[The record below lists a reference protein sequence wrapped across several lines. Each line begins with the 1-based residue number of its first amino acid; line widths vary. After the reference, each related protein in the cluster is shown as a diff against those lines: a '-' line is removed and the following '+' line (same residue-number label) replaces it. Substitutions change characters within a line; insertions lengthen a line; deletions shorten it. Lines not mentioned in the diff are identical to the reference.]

1 MDKEYKERVLAKLR
15 GTAHFHSGFYP
26 TPIEELPRLRKALG
40 SHCPR
45 IFIKRDDYTGVGMGG
60 NKVRKLE
67 YVLAQPCNASE
78 KTVITIGGEKSNHA
92 RVTAAMCAK
101 LGFRCILVLSP
112 AAIKHQG
119 LAPASLHL
127 DELYG
132 AEIYH
137 VANRQ
142 ERTMKMHSLAEQL
155 RSEGIEVLE
164 VPLGASTPLGAL
176 GYIQA
181 MQETVTQ
188 LQAIN
193 AELQEVANS
202 PWLLEETANY
212 LKSQSLNM
220 TYIFH
225 ASSSG
230 GTQAGLVAGAQIF
243 GLEETRIIG
252 VSPDDPSNSI
262 AAEIKQIIH
271 GINDLLELP
280 PNTLNEN
287 VTVLDEYVGEG
298 YGIPSSESEAALQL
312 LARTEGILLDPVY
325 TAKAM
330 AALLDWIQQGRL
342 NEKDNVLF
350 WHTGGQLALF
360 YTPTSTN

>member
-15 GTAHFHSGFYP
+15 GTAHFHSGFYL

-40 SHCPR
+40 SDCPR
-45 IFIKRDDYTGVGMGG
+45 IFIKRDDYTGAGMGG

-101 LGFRCILVLSP
+101 FGFRCILVLSP

-137 VANRQ
+137 VVNRQ
-142 ERTMKMHSLAEQL
+142 ERTVKMQAIAAQL
-155 RSEGIEVLE
+155 RSEGNYVLE

-176 GYIQA
+176 GYVQA
-181 MQETVTQ
+181 VQEAAAQ
-188 LQAIN
+188 LQAMN
-193 AELQEVANS
+193 ESLQEAANAHS
-202 PWLLEETANY
+202 LLEETANH
-212 LKSQSLNM
+212 LKSQPFNIN
-220 TYIFH
+220 YIFH

-252 VSPDDPSNSI
+252 VSPDDPSASI
-262 AAEIKQIIH
+262 AAEVKQIIR

-280 PNTLNEN
+280 SNTLNDN
-287 VTVLDEYVGEG
+287 VTVIDEYVGEG
-298 YGIPSSESEAALQL
+298 YGIPSPESEAALQL

-330 AALLDWIQQGRL
+330 AALLDWVRQGRL